1 MGKRFL
7 IVFLRK
13 HAVSYT
19 FGLIFMLLSSFVQ
32 TLFPQVIGNIVNI
45 LQTSHFRE
53 SDIYREI
60 VYILFIAFGTF
71 LTTFVWR
78 NLVIGN
84 ARKLECDLREKLFD
98 QFERLTP
105 AYYARKKTGDLIA
118 YAINDIGA
126 VRQTCGPA
134 LAMAINGV
142 AVCVIAVVGM
152 VRVTDWQ
159 MTALALLPIPVMVFV
174 MVLVGMAVKKR
185 FRVVQQTFAS
195 ISDRVNERING
206 IRVIKTYV
214 QEESEIADFEQ
225 LNNRM
230 VEANLSMVRVS
241 AVLSP
246 LIELC
251 FTVSFA
257 ANLIIGGSLVLNG
270 NISLGNFVAFNGYL
284 TVILAPVLSIGRVIT
299 IVQRGLASLGR
310 LDEILDEQPQ
320 VVDSGDALVSKDAD
334 IEFKNFSFTYPG
346 SQYAAVRDISLT
358 IPSGGSL
365 GIIGTTGAGKS
376 TVVNVLLRLFDYPPG
391 GIEVGGTDIN
401 SLRLESL
408 RDAVGVVPQE
418 IFLFRAS
425 IADNISFFRPDYAPE
440 RIRAA
445 ARAADILD
453 DIEALPDQF
462 DTVIGERGLNLSGGQ
477 KQRISIARAL
487 IADPQILILDD
498 ALSAVDTVTENRI
511 LNNLQR
517 VRKGKTTIVI
527 GSRISAVLRCDN
539 IVVLKDGMIIEQGNH
554 AQLLT
559 EGGLYRELY
568 QEQHQAAETTPN
580 TAF

>member
-1 MGKRFL
+1 MGKQFL

-174 MVLVGMAVKKR
+174 MVRVGMAVKKR

-346 SQYAAVRDISLT
+346 SQYAALRDISLT

-391 GIEVGGTDIN
+391 GIEVGGADIN
-401 SLRLESL
+401 SLRLASL

-487 IADPQILILDD
+487 ITDPQILILDD